1 MNSSAV
7 LPKAGSVLWAEEMDT
22 LAPRPAAQGPRPTKG
37 SGRRGPVHQE
47 TCSVGAACG
56 GDFFHIRDHAVIG
69 GEVMH
74 TVRMDSCSES
84 AAETCSAVGL
94 SRYTGVR
101 SSSAMAL

>member
-1 MNSSAV
+1 MGRGNGY
-7 LPKAGSVLWAEEMDT
+7 AGS
-22 LAPRPAAQGPRPTKG
+22 PARSTG
-37 SGRRGPVHQE
+37 SAAHKREVGAVGLVHQE